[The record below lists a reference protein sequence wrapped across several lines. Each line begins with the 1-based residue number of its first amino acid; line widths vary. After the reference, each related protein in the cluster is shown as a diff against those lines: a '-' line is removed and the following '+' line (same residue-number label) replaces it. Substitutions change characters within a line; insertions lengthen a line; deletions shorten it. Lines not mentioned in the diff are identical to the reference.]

1 MSLLRAAFA
10 IPGDLS
16 LPTGGYGYDRRVLA
30 LLPQFGI
37 DVRVLALPGSYP
49 FPSAHDLDATR
60 RALESVAPDEVLLID
75 GLAWGA
81 FPAAM
86 ARDVRAPI
94 VALCHHPLALEAG
107 LAPDHANALRDS
119 EIAALGVSAHVIV
132 SSEATAATL
141 ARDFG
146 VRFESM
152 TVADPG
158 VDRASPAKGSDG
170 PGVALLAVGSIVPR
184 KGYDV
189 LVDALAGL
197 IDLDWTLTIA
207 GALDRAPAT
216 ADALQAQ
223 IEAAGLAGRITIAGA
238 VDDGTLAALYD
249 RADLFVLA
257 SRYEGYGM
265 VLTEALARGLPLV
278 STTGGAA
285 GQTAP
290 DAAALKVPSDNV
302 AALQNALRNAIADPA
317 LRARLSAGARA
328 SALQLPTWEATAAT
342 VARVLLTAGG
352 KASI

>member
-1 MSLLRAAFA
+1 MSRLRAAFA
-10 IPGDLS
+10 IPGDLT
-16 LPTGGYGYDRRVLA
+16 LPTGGYGYDRRVLG
-30 LLPQFGI
+30 LLPQHGI
-37 DVRVLALPGSYP
+37 DVRALALPGS
-49 FPSAHDLDATR
+49 FPDPTPQDLDTTR
-60 RALESVAPDEVLLID
+60 RALESVGADEVLLID

-107 LAPDHANALRDS
+107 LDPRRAGALRAS
-119 EIAALGVSAHVIV
+119 EIAALTISAHIV
-132 SSEATAATL
+132 VTSHATAATL
-141 ARDFG
+141 TQDFG
-146 VRFESM
+146 APAEKI
-152 TVADPG
+152 TVAEPG
-158 VDRASPAKGSDG
+158 VDRAPPARGSGG

-189 LVDALAGL
+189 LIDALAGL
-197 IDLDWTLTIA
+197 RDLDWRLTIA

-216 ADALQAQ
+216 AEALRAQ
-223 IEAAGLAGRITIAGA
+223 IDAAGLGRRVAIAGA
-238 VDDGTLAALYD
+238 VDDGALAALYD

-302 AALQNALRNAIADPA
+302 AALREALRNAIADPA
-317 LRARLSAGARA
+317 LRARLGAGARA
-328 SALQLPTWEATAAT
+328 AALQLPTWEATAAT

-352 KASI
+352 KAST